1 MVRIN
6 QGPVGQG
13 QPQSSA
19 KASAAPT
26 ATASLRSR
34 LAADSDE
41 DLEIHVNQEKRAKRL
56 HRHWDRMVDKLVFMI
71 TTAIRSAVEKH

>member
-6 QGPVGQG
+6 QGPVAPS

-19 KASAAPT
+19 KASSALTAAT
-26 ATASLRSR
+26 SLRSR

-41 DLEIHVNQEKRAKRL
+41 DLPVHVNLEKRAKRL
-56 HRHWDRMVDKLVFMI
+56 HRHWDRLVEKMVFMME
-71 TTAIRSAVEKH
+71 TEIRKRVERH